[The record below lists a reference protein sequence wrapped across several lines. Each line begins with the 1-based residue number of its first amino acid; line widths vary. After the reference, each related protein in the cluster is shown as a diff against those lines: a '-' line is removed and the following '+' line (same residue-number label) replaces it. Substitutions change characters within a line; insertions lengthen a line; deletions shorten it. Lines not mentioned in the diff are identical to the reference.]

1 MGENLSDILV
11 VLHLLWAT
19 FMIAGVAL
27 AIVGIFRPGWRRLMK
42 LRTIHL
48 AGIVFTASVPLWG
61 GICPLTR
68 WEDVLRVGAGITAP
82 RSFLADLAYRLLYI
96 NVPIWVITL
105 ATTSA
110 AVTTVVL
117 YVMYPPWRSAGNHKA
132 IS

>member
-19 FMIAGVAL
+19 FMIAGVPL

-68 WEDVLRVGAGITAP
+68 WEDLLRSGAGTTAV
-82 RSFLADLAYRLLYI
+82 RSFLADVAYRLLYV

-105 ATTSA
+105 ATSVIA
-110 AVTTVVL
+110 LASVVL
-117 YVMYPPWRSAGNHKA
+117 YFLYPPWRSTGNTQ
-132 IS
+132 IDR